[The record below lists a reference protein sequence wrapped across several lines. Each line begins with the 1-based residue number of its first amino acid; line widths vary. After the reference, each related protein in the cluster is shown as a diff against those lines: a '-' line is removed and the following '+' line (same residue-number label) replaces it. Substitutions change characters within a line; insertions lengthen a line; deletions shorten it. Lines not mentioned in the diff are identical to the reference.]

1 MTTQGAALRA
11 DARRN
16 RERLIATAAEAYAS
30 GRAVSLDAIARRAGV
45 GSGTLYRHF
54 PTREDLVEEVY
65 RDQVRPLRDDALAL
79 LADEPPAR
87 ALHAWMLRFAQWA
100 GERRGIC
107 EALVAMS
114 ASGRFGTGPVCDE
127 VQGIL
132 AMMLEAGAEAGELR
146 ADVDP
151 VDVGG
156 ILAGVLSV
164 AGAPEQSAQLD
175 RMIGVVVDGL
185 RVRTSDPSVRGMA

>member
-1 MTTQGAALRA
+1 MTSQGTALRA
-11 DARRN
+11 DAQRN
-16 RERLIATAAEAYAS
+16 RERLIATAAEAFAS
-30 GRAVSLDAIARRAGV
+30 GQAVSLDAIARRAGV

-65 RDQVRPLRDDALAL
+65 RDQVRTLRDDALVL
-79 LADEPPAR
+79 LAEERPVR
-87 ALHAWMLRFAQWA
+87 ALHAWMLRFAEWA

-114 ASGRFGTGPVCDE
+114 ATGRFGTGPVCDE
-127 VQGIL
+127 VQAVLGMI
-132 AMMLEAGAEAGELR
+132 LEAGTVAGELR

-175 RMIGVVVDGL
+175 RMLGVVVDGL
-185 RVRTSDPSVRGMA
+185 RAR

>member
-1 MTTQGAALRA
+1 MTPPRSTLRA
-11 DARRN
+11 DAQRN
-16 RERLIATAAEAYAS
+16 REHLIATAAEAFAS
-30 GRAVSLDAIARRAGV
+30 GQAISLDAIARRAGV

-65 RDQVRPLRDDALAL
+65 RDQIRPLRDDALAL
-79 LADEPPAR
+79 LAAERPAL
-87 ALHAWMLRFAQWA
+87 ALHAWMLRFAEWA

-127 VQGIL
+127 VQQIL
-132 AMMLEAGAEAGELR
+132 GMLLEAGARAGELR
-146 ADVDP
+146 GGIDP
-151 VDVGG
+151 GDVGG

-164 AGAPEQSAQLD
+164 AGAPEQRVQLD
-175 RMIGVVVDGL
+175 RMLTVVVDGL
-185 RVRTSDPSVRGMA
+185 RSR